1 MTIMVVGDANA
12 DLTAVLTRFPHEGDD
27 SPVSMLHWGSGGSSA
42 NTAAG
47 LALLGQPTRLLAR
60 VGSDPAADVALRV
73 VRDAGVDLRAIQ
85 ADPTTATGL
94 CYAAISPSGE
104 RTFFAFRGANVQ
116 LAYTPGMLNGITW
129 IHLGGHALLEGR
141 QHDTARA
148 LLSEATT
155 RGIPVS
161 LDLCL
166 PLLRARRSEVLQLLP
181 QIRMLF
187 ANAEELRLLAV
198 GDADLGDA
206 PDQLAAYAARIGQL
220 GVATVIGKCG
230 ADGCVLVEGHQIWQ
244 IAGFPV
250 VALDTNG
257 CGDAFAAGFLDAWCH
272 GYSLMSCARAANA
285 CGAIAATRVGAAEAL
300 PNAAEL
306 ESFLAE
312 RDVLLHQRR

>member
-27 SPVSMLHWGSGGSSA
+27 SPVSVLHWGSGGSSA

-47 LALLGQPTRLLAR
+47 LALLGQPTQLLAR
-60 VGSDPAADVALRV
+60 VGSDPAADVALRI
-73 VRDAGVDLRAIQ
+73 VRHAGVDLQPIQ
-85 ADPTTATGL
+85 IDPTTATGL

-116 LAYTPGMLNGITW
+116 LAYTPGMLAGITW
-129 IHLGGHALLEGR
+129 LHLGGHALLEGQ
-141 QHDTARA
+141 QHATARS
-148 LLSEATT
+148 LLGEASA

-166 PLLRARRSEVLQLLP
+166 PLLRARRSEVLHLLP

-198 GDADLGDA
+198 GDADLGQA
-206 PDQLAAYAARIGQL
+206 PDQLAAYAAQIAQL

-230 ADGCVLVEGHQIWQ
+230 AAGCVLVEGHQIWQ
-244 IAGFPV
+244 IVGFPV

-257 CGDAFAAGFLDAWCH
+257 CGDAFAAGFLDAWCR
-272 GYSLMSCARAANA
+272 GATLTACAQAANA

-300 PNAAEL
+300 PTAAEL
-306 ESFLAE
+306 EAFLAE
-312 RDVLLHQRR
+312 HGTFLQSR